1 MASFVMQ
8 RPERLEADIATVFR
22 AAGSGEREAGLIARH
37 LVEAN
42 LRGHDSHGI
51 GVVPTYLEGARHGR
65 LVLNRRLETSLDA
78 AGMLICDAGLG
89 AGQVMAHDAMEL
101 GIARA
106 REAGS
111 CAVALRE
118 SHHVGRIGHWAEQC
132 AAAGMVSI
140 HFVNVV
146 SGPFVAPF
154 GGTAARLG
162 TNPFAA
168 GFPRPGGDPVVVDFA
183 TSRLALG
190 KVRVAR
196 NKGERLP
203 EGVVVG
209 ADGRPTDDPSVMFT
223 EPRGALTT
231 FGEHKGW
238 GLQLACELLG
248 AALVGAPVQ
257 GGPQEKPGL
266 VNSMFSVIV
275 APERLG
281 TAGPYAERL
290 EQVARWVTSENVA
303 GPGAVLLP
311 GMPER
316 RTRAER
322 LRDGIPVD
330 RETWE
335 QLVAAAAGVGVS
347 LAPGVPAGG

>member
-1 MASFVMQ
+1 MTEEQFVLC
-8 RPERLEADIATVFR
+8 RARELEPQIELIFR
-22 AAGSGEREAGLIARH
+22 AAGSGGREAALIARH

-42 LRGHDSHGI
+42 LCGHDSHGV
-51 GVVPTYLEGARHGR
+51 GVVPTYLQNLRDGR
-65 LVLNRRLETSLDA
+65 LVLNRRLETSLDT
-78 AGMLICDAGLG
+78 GSVLVCDAGLG

-106 REAGS
+106 RETGN

-118 SHHVGRIGHWAEQC
+118 SHHIGRIGHWAEQC
-132 AAAGMVSI
+132 AAAGMVSV

-146 SGPFVAPF
+146 AGAFVAPF
-154 GGTAARLG
+154 GGSGARLG

-168 GFPRPGGDPVVVDFA
+168 GFPWPGGDPVVVDFA

-196 NKGERLP
+196 NKGESLP
-203 EGVVVG
+203 DGVAIG
-209 ADGRPTDDPSVMFT
+209 PDGRPTNDPSVMFN

-257 GGPQEKPGL
+257 SGPEFEAGL
-266 VNSMFSVIV
+266 TNSMFSVIV
-275 APERLG
+275 APDRLG
-281 TAGPYAERL
+281 TAGLYAQRL
-290 EQVARWVTSENVA
+290 EEVASWVMSGDA
-303 GPGAVLLP
+303 GGPGEVLLP

-322 LRDGIPVD
+322 IERGIPFD
-330 RETWE
+330 RESWA
-335 QLVAAAAGVGVS
+335 QLAAAAASVGVS
-347 LAPGVPAGG
+347 LET